1 MGRLQFRS
9 IQWIGYAGQKIV
21 LPAKLPCHVFM
32 LRLLSF
38 LFFMSTPI
46 SFLNPSGVVICRY
59 ADDII
64 LFLKDDK
71 YVGNFKST
79 RLKQWLGWRPIWK
92 EKKWGAFD
100 RRWLWFPLFLL
111 VKWRTSLDRSRAL
124 DHPALTVN
132 DSILQWWTSC
142 QLCIP
147 PKLRKGVNS
156 VVISLLWCI
165 WLERSRHVFKH
176 TSLLPSAVVDRVID
190 HCREWWMIGNNSL
203 RRVVP

>member
-1 MGRLQFRS
+1 MLVHLRLSMSMHARRTLDVASVVLDIKKKSLLWFWLSLMGRLQFRS

-79 RLKQWLGWRPIWK
+79 RLKQWLG
-92 EKKWGAFD
+92 
-100 RRWLWFPLFLL
+100 
-111 VKWRTSLDRSRAL
+111 
-124 DHPALTVN
+124 
-132 DSILQWWTSC
+132 
-142 QLCIP
+142 
-147 PKLRKGVNS
+147 
-156 VVISLLWCI
+156 
-165 WLERSRHVFKH
+165 
-176 TSLLPSAVVDRVID
+176 
-190 HCREWWMIGNNSL
+190 
-203 RRVVP
+203 